1 MINWLLCCFCGID
14 WNCILAVL
22 TFITLCIN
30 VFLIIDERRP
40 HLQFSIE
47 KYEDFFFLKVKNVG
61 RSTAKDVTLN
71 VKGLPIEN
79 SLYEEIKNSFI
90 YLREHPFYIEPGD
103 SKYFRLAPDKFD
115 KSNSEKCK
123 RMLSKTSLEDFES
136 WVDNYLNLDIKI
148 QTHYNKFYCKKAS
161 FSIRGFLSYAAYKV
175 KSPSERIAI
184 SLGEISN
191 YYKKE
196 SRTIQ

>member
-1 MINWLLCCFCGID
+1 MNNWLLCCICGLD
-14 WNCILAVL
+14 SNCILAIL

-30 VFLIIDERRP
+30 VYLIIDERRP
-40 HLQFSIE
+40 HLQCGIE

-61 RSTAKDVTLN
+61 RRVAKNVTLN
-71 VKGLPIEN
+71 VKGLPIED

-115 KSNSEKCK
+115 KTDPEKCK
-123 RMLSKTSLEDFES
+123 KMLSKISLSDFEK
-136 WVDNYLNLDIKI
+136 WIDKYHNIEIKI
-148 QTHYNKFYCKKAS
+148 QTHYSNFFSNKAR

-175 KSPSERIAI
+175 KSPSDRIAI
-184 SLGEISN
+184 SLEEISSF
-191 YYKKE
+191 YKKE
-196 SRTIQ
+196 SKTS